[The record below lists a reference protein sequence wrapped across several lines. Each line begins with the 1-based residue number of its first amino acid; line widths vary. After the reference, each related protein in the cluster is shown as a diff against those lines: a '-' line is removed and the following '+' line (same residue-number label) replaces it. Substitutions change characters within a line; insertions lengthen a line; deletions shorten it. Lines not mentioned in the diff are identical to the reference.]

1 MNYDELINSIVEEVY
16 KRIKENSV
24 VVNSVTKKKAVVLWD
39 KDMDKYSKISANYN
53 VIAYEDGIRDYDV
66 VVVSALCLRGLANLA
81 LGISVSS
88 EERFILKALMMGKK
102 VYVLE
107 SGIEYKRYKET
118 APKEIYKK
126 YISFEREIRNYG
138 IQVIDNIEALLDARD
153 VVKTNNVE
161 VSASLNETK
170 EDVVELKN
178 KRLIS
183 ESDLRRP
190 QIRGAKTI
198 VIDKKTMITPLAA
211 DYIRIN
217 NLKVERV

>member
-16 KRIKENSV
+16 KRIKENSA
-24 VVNSVTKKKAVVLWD
+24 VVNSVAKKKAVVIWD
-39 KDMDKYSKISANYN
+39 KDMDKYSKISSQYN
-53 VIAYEDGIRDYDV
+53 VVAYEDGIREYDV

-81 LGISVSS
+81 LGLSVSP
-88 EERFILKALMMGKK
+88 EERFILKALMLGKK

-138 IQVIDNIEALLDARD
+138 IQVIDNVETLLDAR
-153 VVKTNNVE
+153 NVE
-161 VSASLNETK
+161 TTIVEGSSYNVETK
-170 EDVVELKN
+170 EDVVELRN
-178 KRLIS
+178 KKLIS

-198 VIDKKTMITPLAA
+198 IIDKKTMITPLAS